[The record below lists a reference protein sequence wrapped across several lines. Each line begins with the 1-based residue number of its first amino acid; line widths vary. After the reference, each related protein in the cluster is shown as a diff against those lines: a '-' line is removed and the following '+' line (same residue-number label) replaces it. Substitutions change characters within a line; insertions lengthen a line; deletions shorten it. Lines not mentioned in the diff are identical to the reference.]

1 MLLATQWHSNTS
13 HRCWPAFRLLARA
26 MVAATHD
33 AGRDVGED
41 VLAAAGTEATALL
54 GDSGGGGALEQP
66 KLRRHV

>member
-1 MLLATQWHSNTS
+1 
-13 HRCWPAFRLLARA
+13 

-54 GDSGGGGALEQP
+54 SDSGGGGALEQP